1 MIFFLKEY
9 ECSTN
14 TDSFVVDSTRLHLT
28 IWLPFV
34 INNSWQDSGQNDT
47 DCLILNHQYG
57 ISVADRGTDVLPGE
71 TTPAAKSKERQ
82 LILVHVGYHFIPLF
96 HLQKYYY

>member
-14 TDSFVVDSTRLHLT
+14 TDCFVVDSTRLHLT

-34 INNSWQDSGQNDT
+34 INSSRQDSGQ
-47 DCLILNHQYG
+47 ILNHQYG

-82 LILVHVGYHFIPLF
+82 LFFIYVSYHFILLF
-96 HLQKYYY
+96 RLQKYYY

>member
-1 MIFFLKEY
+1 MIFFFKEY

-14 TDSFVVDSTRLHLT
+14 TDCFVVDSTRLHLT

-34 INNSWQDSGQNDT
+34 INSSWQDSGQ
-47 DCLILNHQYG
+47 ISNHQYG
-57 ISVADRGTDVLPGE
+57 ISVADRGTDVPPGE

-82 LILVHVGYHFIPLF
+82 LFLVHMGYHFIPLF

>member
-1 MIFFLKEY
+1 MIFFFKEY

-14 TDSFVVDSTRLHLT
+14 TECFVVDSTRLHLT

-34 INNSWQDSGQNDT
+34 INSSWQDSGQ
-47 DCLILNHQYG
+47 ILNHRYG
-57 ISVADRGTDVLPGE
+57 ISVADRGTNVPPGE

-82 LILVHVGYHFIPLF
+82 LFLVHMGYHFIPLF